1 MATSNPL
8 IRLESVKFHWREQD
22 NAILDIPTF
31 EVFPGERVFIRGA
44 SGSGKTTLLSLIGG
58 VITPQ
63 QGTVGILDTTVNHLQ
78 SAQRDTFRAAHI
90 GFIFQMFNLIPY
102 LSLLDNVVLPCRF
115 SRTRRNKAQSRSGTL
130 EAEANRLLTHLGLAA
145 DSLLDRT
152 ATELSVGQQQRVAAA
167 RALIGNPELIIA
179 DEPTSA
185 LDSDIRRSFLELLF
199 KEVEAVGATLLFV
212 SHDASLQ
219 SLFDRSL
226 ALADVNRAASQHGS

>member
-1 MATSNPL
+1 MASSNPL
-8 IRLESVKFHWREQD
+8 IRLESVKFRWREQD

-31 EVFPGERVFIRGA
+31 EVDPGERVFIRGA

-63 QGTVGILDTTVNHLQ
+63 QGTVGILGTAVNHLQ
-78 SAQRDTFRAAHI
+78 SAQRDAFRAAHI

-102 LSLLDNVVLPCRF
+102 LSLLENVVLPCRF
-115 SRTRRNKAQSRSGTL
+115 SRTRRNRALTRSRTL
-130 EAEANRLLTHLGLAA
+130 EAEANRLLAHLGLAV
-145 DSLLDRT
+145 DSLPGRT
-152 ATELSVGQQQRVAAA
+152 VTELSVGQQQRVAAA

-185 LDSDIRRSFLELLF
+185 LDSDIRRTFLELLF
-199 KEVEAVGATLLFV
+199 KEAEAVGATLLFV

-219 SLFDRSL
+219 PLFDRSL
-226 ALADVNRAASQHGS
+226 ALADVNRAALKSGT